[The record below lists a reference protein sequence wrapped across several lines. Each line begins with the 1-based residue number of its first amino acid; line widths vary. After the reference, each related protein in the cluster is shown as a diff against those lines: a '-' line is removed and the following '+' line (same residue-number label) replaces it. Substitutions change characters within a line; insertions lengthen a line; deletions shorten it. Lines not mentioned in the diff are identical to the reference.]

1 MSEAVVHAPARGGLA
16 ARMPVIGVLAAVA
29 VLAFVASLLV
39 GPAGIGFP
47 GGGDAARVIFWE
59 IRLPRALLGALVGGA
74 LGLSGAVLQGYL
86 RNPLAEPGLLGI
98 SGGAAL
104 GAVVAIHTG
113 AAGAFA
119 IALPAGG
126 LLGAAVAA
134 MAVMLLAGE
143 RSGPITLILAGV
155 AISSLAGAL
164 TTLALNLSPN
174 PFALVEMLFWLLGSL
189 TDRSLIHVWLAA
201 PLILLGGALLLTTGR
216 ALDALTLG
224 EDAAQNLGVDLSSL
238 RNRIVAGTALS
249 VGAATAVAGTIG
261 FVGLV
266 VPHLLRPLVGH
277 EPQRLLPASALG
289 GAALILAAD
298 VALRLFAPLSE
309 VRLGVVTALVGAPF
323 FVWLILKTR
332 AGAGAMTATLPDML
346 SARGVGVRLAGR
358 RVLDAVDLSVE
369 PGEIVAVIG
378 ANGAGKSTLLRAMAG
393 LIAPH
398 EGAVTLGGRPLADL
412 DARALGREIAY
423 LPQDR
428 TVHWPLTVRRL
439 VALGRLPFRARV
451 AAPSTEDRDAVEEA
465 MAAMDVTA
473 FADRAVTELSGG
485 ERARVLLARALA
497 QRPRFL
503 VADEP
508 TTGLDPAHGLTLFA
522 QFVRMASQRR
532 AVIVALHD
540 LSLAARYCDRA
551 LLLKGGRTLALGT
564 ARAVL
569 TPQHLAQAYGVRATV
584 TEIEGRPV
592 VLPIEPLP

>member
-1 MSEAVVHAPARGGLA
+1 
-16 ARMPVIGVLAAVA
+16 
-29 VLAFVASLLV
+29 
-39 GPAGIGFP
+39 
-47 GGGDAARVIFWE
+47 
-59 IRLPRALLGALVGGA
+59 
-74 LGLSGAVLQGYL
+74 
-86 RNPLAEPGLLGI
+86 
-98 SGGAAL
+98 
-104 GAVVAIHTG
+104 
-113 AAGAFA
+113 
-119 IALPAGG
+119 
-126 LLGAAVAA
+126 
-134 MAVMLLAGE
+134 
-143 RSGPITLILAGV
+143 
-155 AISSLAGAL
+155 
-164 TTLALNLSPN
+164 
-174 PFALVEMLFWLLGSL
+174 
-189 TDRSLIHVWLAA
+189 
-201 PLILLGGALLLTTGR
+201 
-216 ALDALTLG
+216 
-224 EDAAQNLGVDLSSL
+224 
-238 RNRIVAGTALS
+238 
-249 VGAATAVAGTIG
+249 
-261 FVGLV
+261 
-266 VPHLLRPLVGH
+266 
-277 EPQRLLPASALG
+277 
-289 GAALILAAD
+289 
-298 VALRLFAPLSE
+298 
-309 VRLGVVTALVGAPF
+309 
-323 FVWLILKTR
+323 
-332 AGAGAMTATLPDML
+332 MTATLCETL

-358 RVLDAVDLSVE
+358 RVLDGVDLSVE

-393 LIAPH
+393 LIPPH
-398 EGAVTLGGRPLADL
+398 EGAVTLGGLPLADF

-439 VALGRLPFRARV
+439 VALGRLPFRVRV

-522 QFVRMASQRR
+522 QFVCMASQRR

-584 TEIEGRPV
+584 AEIEGRPV